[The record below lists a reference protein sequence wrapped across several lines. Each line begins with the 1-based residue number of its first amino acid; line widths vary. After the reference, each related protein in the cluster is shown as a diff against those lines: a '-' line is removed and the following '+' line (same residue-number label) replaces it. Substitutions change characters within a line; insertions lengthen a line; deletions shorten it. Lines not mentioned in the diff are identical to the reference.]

1 MSDNDSTDHGL
12 DDEMLDEIIGEFLV
26 ESREALDQLDQD
38 LVTLEDNHSIEVLAS
53 IFRTMHTIKGT
64 CGFLG
69 FGNLESLAHTAENL
83 LSRLRDGEI
92 EVTAEITTV
101 LLLTGDA
108 IREMLAIVE
117 ATRTDGTSSYPELLN
132 ELLRLQRSETIDEAP
147 SGEDETTV
155 EDVAPVGEI
164 LIDNQG
170 IRPEAVEAAL
180 VSQGLGDSRRLG
192 EILTDH
198 GDATEK
204 DVDEALHIQS
214 AQKTTHRSDSTIRV
228 DVELLD
234 DLMNLVGELVLARNE
249 IVQLSSNESSAED
262 ALSLPAQRLNLI
274 TTELQEGVMRTRM
287 QPIGNVWN
295 RFPRVVRDLAR
306 ASEKMVHV
314 VMEGSDTELDKTIVE
329 AIKDPLTHLVRNS
342 VDHGIEKPEVRRA
355 HGKPAEG
362 VLTLRAFHE
371 GGQVIIEISDDG
383 AGINVAKVVEKA
395 IEKGLIESEAVA
407 RMSQRDLVNL
417 IFTPGFSTAAVVTNV
432 SGRGV
437 GMDVVRTNIERIGGS
452 LDVTTEPG
460 VGSTFRVKIPLTL
473 AIIPALMVGCG
484 EERFAIPQV
493 SLLELVRLE
502 NNELRRDIE
511 WIHGAP
517 VFRLRGRLL
526 PLVDLSSELG
536 VSALPLSE
544 RRQVNLV
551 VLQSDNHQF
560 GLIVDSITDTQ
571 EIVVKP
577 LSAALHDVGTFAGA
591 TILGDGR
598 VALILDILGL
608 AQRSAVVSH
617 DKTHGES
624 YDADDL
630 EDLAQIDADTMLVIG
645 VGGGQRAAVS
655 LSTVSRLEQ
664 IPNSS
669 VEYSSRG
676 VVVQYRGDL
685 LPLVS
690 LAAVAN
696 VGIPTSI
703 SWAEEGNLNVV
714 VWGSNENQIGLV
726 VDNIID
732 IVNDSTAASPRL
744 VEENGSA
751 SFVTTLAGE
760 VTDVIDIDR
769 LLGVPLISPTESWS
783 NEYASLSN

>member
-1 MSDNDSTDHGL
+1 MRMSDNESMDHGL
-12 DDEMLDEIIGEFLV
+12 DDEMLDEIIGEFLI
-26 ESREALDQLDQD
+26 ESSEALDQLDQD
-38 LVTLEDNHSIEVLAS
+38 LVTLEDNHSTEVLAS

-83 LSRLRDGEI
+83 LSRLRDGELQ
-92 EVTAEITTV
+92 VTAEITTA

-108 IREMLAIVE
+108 IREMMATVE
-117 ATRTDGTSSYPELLN
+117 STRSDGTSSYPELVN
-132 ELLRLQRSETIDEAP
+132 ELLRLQQDEPETNGEVQPLSEVLTDYGDVAAENDAAAEDIEEAQQTQTSQRASSRSE
-147 SGEDETTV
+147 
-155 EDVAPVGEI
+155 
-164 LIDNQG
+164 
-170 IRPEAVEAAL
+170 
-180 VSQGLGDSRRLG
+180 
-192 EILTDH
+192 
-198 GDATEK
+198 
-204 DVDEALHIQS
+204 
-214 AQKTTHRSDSTIRV
+214 STIRV

-249 IVQLSSNESSAED
+249 IVQLSQDEGRVED

-306 ASEKMVHV
+306 ASKKMVHV
-314 VMEGSDTELDKTIVE
+314 EMEGSDTELDKTIVE

-342 VDHGIEKPEVRRA
+342 VDHGIESPEERQRL
-355 HGKPAEG
+355 GKPAEG
-362 VLTLRAFHE
+362 VLSLRAFHE

-383 AGINVAKVVEKA
+383 AGINVDRVAQKA
-395 IEKGLIESEAVA
+395 IEKGLIEPDAVA
-407 RMSQRDLVNL
+407 RMSQRELVNL

-452 LDVTTEPG
+452 LDVTTEAG

-484 EERFAIPQV
+484 DERFAIPQV

-502 NNELRRDIE
+502 NNELRHDIE

-536 VSALPLSE
+536 LEALPLSE

-577 LSAALHDVGTFAGA
+577 LSAQLHDVGTFAGA
-591 TILGDGR
+591 TIMGDGR

-617 DKTHGES
+617 DKSRVHDSPVAEVEEIS
-624 YDADDL
+624 QVDEDA
-630 EDLAQIDADTMLVIG
+630 MLVVG
-645 VGGGQRAAVS
+645 VGGGQRAAVA

-664 IPNSS
+664 IPNSA

-676 VVVQYRGDL
+676 VVVQYRGEL

-696 VGIPTSI
+696 VGVPASVA
-703 SWAEEGNLNVV
+703 WAERGNLNVV
-714 VWGSNENQIGLV
+714 VWGADDNQIGLV

-732 IVNDSTAASPRL
+732 IVNDSAGTAPRL

-751 SFVTTLAGE
+751 SFVTTLGGE
-760 VTDVIDIDR
+760 VTDVIDIDM
-769 LLGVPLISPTESWS
+769 LLGAPLSSIGSDWS
-783 NEYASLSN
+783 HDYMSLSS

>member
-1 MSDNDSTDHGL
+1 MSDNESMDHGL
-12 DDEMLDEIIGEFLV
+12 DDEMLDEIIGEFLI
-26 ESREALDQLDQD
+26 ESSEALDQLDQD
-38 LVTLEDNHSIEVLAS
+38 LVTLEDNHSTEVLAS

-83 LSRLRDGEI
+83 LSRLRDGELQ
-92 EVTAEITTV
+92 VTAEITTA

-108 IREMLAIVE
+108 IREMMATVE
-117 ATRTDGTSSYPELLN
+117 STRSDGTSSYPELVN
-132 ELLRLQRSETIDEAP
+132 ELLRLQQDEPETN
-147 SGEDETTV
+147 GEV
-155 EDVAPVGEI
+155 QP
-164 LIDNQG
+164 
-170 IRPEAVEAAL
+170 
-180 VSQGLGDSRRLG
+180 LG
-192 EILTDH
+192 EVLTDH
-198 GDATEK
+198 GDVAAE
-204 DVDEALHIQS
+204 DDAAAEDLEEAQQTQTS
-214 AQKTTHRSDSTIRV
+214 QRASSRSESTIRV

-249 IVQLSSNESSAED
+249 IVQLSQDEGRVED

-306 ASEKMVHV
+306 ASKKMVHV
-314 VMEGSDTELDKTIVE
+314 EMEGSDTELDKTIVE

-342 VDHGIEKPEVRRA
+342 VDHGIESPEERQRL
-355 HGKPAEG
+355 GKPAEG
-362 VLTLRAFHE
+362 VLILRAFHE

-383 AGINVAKVVEKA
+383 AGINVDRVAQKA
-395 IEKGLIESEAVA
+395 IEKGLIEPDAVA
-407 RMSQRDLVNL
+407 RMSQRELVNL

-452 LDVTTEPG
+452 LDVTTEAG

-484 EERFAIPQV
+484 DERFAIPQV

-502 NNELRRDIE
+502 NNELRHDIE

-536 VSALPLSE
+536 LEALPLSE

-577 LSAALHDVGTFAGA
+577 LSAQLHDVGTFAGA
-591 TILGDGR
+591 TIMGDGR

-617 DKTHGES
+617 DKSRVHNSPVAEVEEIS
-624 YDADDL
+624 QVDEDA
-630 EDLAQIDADTMLVIG
+630 MLVVG
-645 VGGGQRAAVS
+645 VGGGQRAAVA

-664 IPNSS
+664 IPNSA

-676 VVVQYRGDL
+676 VVVQYRGEL

-696 VGIPTSI
+696 VGVPASVA
-703 SWAEEGNLNVV
+703 WAERGNLNVV
-714 VWGSNENQIGLV
+714 VWGADDNQIGLV

-732 IVNDSTAASPRL
+732 IVNDSAGTAPRL

-751 SFVTTLAGE
+751 SFVTTLGGE
-760 VTDVIDIDR
+760 VTDVIDIDM
-769 LLGVPLISPTESWS
+769 LLGAPLSSIGSDWS
-783 NEYASLSN
+783 HDYMSLSS

>member
-1 MSDNDSTDHGL
+1 MSDNESMDHGL
-12 DDEMLDEIIGEFLV
+12 DDEMLDEIIGEFLI
-26 ESREALDQLDQD
+26 ESSEALDQLDQD
-38 LVTLEDNHSIEVLAS
+38 LVTLEDNHSTEVLAS

-83 LSRLRDGEI
+83 LSRLRDGELQ
-92 EVTAEITTV
+92 VTAEITTA

-108 IREMLAIVE
+108 IREMMATVE
-117 ATRTDGTSSYPELLN
+117 STRSDGTSSYPELVN
-132 ELLRLQRSETIDEAP
+132 ELLRLQQDEPETNGEVQPLSEVLTDYGDVAAENDAAAEDIEEAQQTQTSQRASSRSE
-147 SGEDETTV
+147 
-155 EDVAPVGEI
+155 
-164 LIDNQG
+164 
-170 IRPEAVEAAL
+170 
-180 VSQGLGDSRRLG
+180 
-192 EILTDH
+192 
-198 GDATEK
+198 
-204 DVDEALHIQS
+204 
-214 AQKTTHRSDSTIRV
+214 STIRV

-249 IVQLSSNESSAED
+249 IVQLSQDEGRVED

-306 ASEKMVHV
+306 ASKKMVHV
-314 VMEGSDTELDKTIVE
+314 EMEGSDTELDKTIVE

-342 VDHGIEKPEVRRA
+342 VDHGIESPEERQRL
-355 HGKPAEG
+355 GKPAEG
-362 VLTLRAFHE
+362 VLSLRAFHE

-383 AGINVAKVVEKA
+383 AGINVDRVAQKA
-395 IEKGLIESEAVA
+395 IEKGLIEPDAVA
-407 RMSQRDLVNL
+407 RMSQRELVNL

-452 LDVTTEPG
+452 LDVTTEAG

-484 EERFAIPQV
+484 DERFAIPQV

-502 NNELRRDIE
+502 NNELRHDIE

-536 VSALPLSE
+536 LEALPLSE

-577 LSAALHDVGTFAGA
+577 LSAQLHDVGTFAGA
-591 TILGDGR
+591 TIMGDGR

-617 DKTHGES
+617 DKSRVHDSPVAEVEEIS
-624 YDADDL
+624 QVDEDA
-630 EDLAQIDADTMLVIG
+630 MLVVG
-645 VGGGQRAAVS
+645 VGGGQRAAVA

-664 IPNSS
+664 IPNSA

-676 VVVQYRGDL
+676 VVVQYRGEL

-696 VGIPTSI
+696 VGVPASVA
-703 SWAEEGNLNVV
+703 WAERGNLNVV
-714 VWGSNENQIGLV
+714 VWGADDNQIGLV

-732 IVNDSTAASPRL
+732 IVNDSAGTAPRL

-751 SFVTTLAGE
+751 SFVTTLGGE
-760 VTDVIDIDR
+760 VTDVIDIDM
-769 LLGVPLISPTESWS
+769 LLGAPLSSIGSDWS
-783 NEYASLSN
+783 HDYMSLSS